1 MDLRLD
7 GNLVLLILS
16 SLLVGIFLA
25 LAIDLRVSPFLG
37 LLRLFIQGRLV
48 FDDDV
53 VGFEDCG
60 LVDTKQAEGR
70 TLFCLV

>member
-37 LLRLFIQGRLV
+37 LLKLFIQGRLV

-60 LVDTKQAEGR
+60 LFDTKQAEGR